1 MGDSYRVVISGR
13 AAADIVAVHDYIAAD
28 SPQNAAAVARRILQA
43 IDQLG
48 VFPHRYPIYQGRR
61 RPSTAV
67 RRMPEPPVLVY
78 YKINEPDR
86 VVEVITVRH
95 GKRRQPRKFG

>member
-1 MGDSYRVVISGR
+1 MGDHYRVVISER
-13 AAADIVAVHDYIAAD
+13 ATADIVAVHDYIAAD

-43 IDQLG
+43 IDYLG
-48 VFPHRYPIYQGRR
+48 TFPHRYPVYRGRR
-61 RPSTAV
+61 QPSVAV

-78 YKINEPDR
+78 YKINEQER

-95 GKRRQPRKFG
+95 GKRRQPRNLD